1 MCAASH
7 TQQVKCLREQN
18 NSRCDHVKEK
28 SNKTIDRQCNCNP
41 HFPNVH
47 EIRKPDFL
55 LKHEQLLRNHEEYRY
70 TKTDS
75 KAASQNKLEKETKLS
90 LETDSEGHKKITL
103 PNLMN
108 SAQKRRDRGISIQ
121 FISGF

>member
-18 NSRCDHVKEK
+18 DSRYDHLKEK
-28 SNKTIDRQCNCNP
+28 LNKAIDGHCNCNP

-55 LKHEQLLRNHEEYRY
+55 LKNEQLLRNHEGYVD

-75 KAASQNKLEKETKLS
+75 SVASQNKLEKETKLS
-90 LETDSEGHKKITL
+90 LETDRPDSEGHK
-103 PNLMN
+103 N
-108 SAQKRRDRGISIQ
+108 
-121 FISGF
+121 